1 MLDLYAQQVLALD
14 PVGFWISALVALAA
28 AFGITRHGLRSFW
41 KLRLIVDTPTA
52 RIRSA
57 AQGYVELTG
66 IAHPHRELV
75 AAPLTGTPCVWYRYE
90 IEERRGSG
98 RNASWV
104 TVERGDAGTPFQI
117 DDGTGRCLVE
127 PNGAALRCRD
137 KQVWY
142 GHVGLLGQ
150 LGAQHRQ
157 RKTEERICDG
167 EPVYV
172 LGHLETPRRGAR
184 ERQALTRHLLA
195 QWKRD
200 PQRMR
205 AFDRDGDGQVD
216 LHEWDA
222 ARAKA
227 ERLAERAEGR
237 LSAEPPLPR
246 VRDAGDARQPFVIST
261 EDERSLLA
269 RLRLHAYGSA
279 AGGLVLWVGLVY
291 ALLVRAAG

>member
-117 DDGTGRCLVE
+117 AGE
-127 PNGAALRCRD
+127 PCRIEKRD
-137 KQVWY
+137 V
-142 GHVGLLGQ
+142 LLPGQ
-150 LGAQHRQ
+150 PDQHAEIVHLCRVQQPFRRQ
-157 RKTEERICDG
+157 RVGAHGVHTVG
-167 EPVYV
+167 
-172 LGHLETPRRGAR
+172 GHLGEVTRDQRRIVKFRAIRIGPERAVSDTAHIEFFGAGKQEFAR
-184 ERQALTRHLLA
+184 
-195 QWKRD
+195 
-200 PQRMR
+200 RMR
-205 AFDRDGDGQVD
+205 TR
-216 LHEWDA
+216 
-222 ARAKA
+222 RN
-227 ERLAERAEGR
+227 
-237 LSAEPPLPR
+237 
-246 VRDAGDARQPFVIST
+246 PFVSN
-261 EDERSLLA
+261 R
-269 RLRLHAYGSA
+269 
-279 AGGLVLWVGLVY
+279 
-291 ALLVRAAG
+291 